1 MLYRD
6 PTLNELDY
14 YKENFLGKSWSNK
27 YVKLRSVY
35 ISDDQKYDLF
45 SELLMDDAIYFGV
58 AMGLII
64 LLEMLYMFSIALV
77 LATAATVVMSLS
89 MAYAVYIGV
98 MGFNFFPFINILS
111 SLIIIAVGA
120 DDVFIIYTTWQ
131 RAKDDTPGVIGERVY
146 LNRKVSFFFGNFFH
160 IFITTDKITLIIVYI
175 NFLRIFLAKLVFN
188 IVIFM

>member
-6 PTLNELDY
+6 PTLNKLDY
-14 YKENFLGKSWSNK
+14 YKENFLGKTWSNK

-131 RAKDDTPGVIGERVY
+131 RAKDDTPGVIGEHVY
-146 LNRKVSFFFGNFFH
+146 LNRKVSLLLFW
-160 IFITTDKITLIIVYI
+160 
-175 NFLRIFLAKLVFN
+175 
-188 IVIFM
+188 